1 MNLYRSNHPDDV
13 AKLDTA
19 ELRERFLIEEIF
31 RDGDIA
37 TSYVQ
42 DDRMI
47 VGGAVPLAAPLTLGD
62 EGIGVQAG
70 TLSRREFGIIN
81 LGGAGA
87 VTFGNSRFDM
97 APRDGLY
104 IGAGHTDFRFESASA
119 DDPARF
125 YIASTPAHQAF
136 EACHI
141 PFAEAR
147 ALHLGDATKANVR
160 TIRQYV
166 HPDICR
172 SAQLLMGLT
181 TLEPGSNWN
190 TMPCHT
196 HDRRME
202 VYFYFDLP
210 ESERVFHFMGEID
223 ETRHLVVAPNQGVIA
238 PSWSIHSGVG
248 TASYSFIW
256 SMAGENQVFEDMDG
270 VPTMALR

>member
-1 MNLYRSNHPDDV
+1 MSQVRRGRRDATFRALRNLSPYLLVACLPPSVALSDDSKTSNVH
-13 AKLDTA
+13 
-19 ELRERFLIEEIF
+19 
-31 RDGDIA
+31 
-37 TSYVQ
+37 
-42 DDRMI
+42 
-47 VGGAVPLAAPLTLGD
+47 
-62 EGIGVQAG
+62 
-70 TLSRREFGIIN
+70 SRW
-81 LGGAGA
+81 
-87 VTFGNSRFDM
+87 
-97 APRDGLY
+97 DGLY